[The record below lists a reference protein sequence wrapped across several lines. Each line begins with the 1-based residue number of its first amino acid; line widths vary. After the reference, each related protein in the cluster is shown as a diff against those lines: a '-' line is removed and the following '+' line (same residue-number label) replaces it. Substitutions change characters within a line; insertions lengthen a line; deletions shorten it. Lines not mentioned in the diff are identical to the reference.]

1 MCIRDSLVIPW
12 MVLQEL
18 DSLKDAV
25 KRTHEQTNE
34 DGVAVS
40 SQNLSVLARKAIGF
54 IGGCLDGKH
63 PRVKG
68 QSAVE
73 AATPIPGFAEE
84 NNDDSIIHCALCLKL
99 QSSQVRFLYILI
111 LYGERSQQ

>member
-1 MCIRDSLVIPW
+1 M
-12 MVLQEL
+12 
-18 DSLKDAV
+18 
-25 KRTHEQTNE
+25 KRAHTQTNE
-34 DGVAVS
+34 DGVETG
-40 SQNLSVLARKAIGF
+40 SQNLSVLARKAIAF

-73 AATPIPGFAEE
+73 AAAPVAGFVEE

-99 QSSQVRFLYILI
+99 QSSQVFASLTQR
-111 LYGERSQQ
+111 